1 MSESKLENNKIA
13 LCNLE
18 QLESIKNSPLMKS
31 TVISVLKAVPLIGE
45 LIDSSID
52 SLLTEFQNKKRMELL
67 EIIISSDSMITSE
80 KVNDIEFI
88 INFAKT
94 LEAVS
99 RLSTNDK
106 VCYFANLLKNSY
118 FSEDKASTDTY
129 DEYLSILNDISFR
142 EIQYVCFLYKNPIG
156 KSKKSRNWGKFKE
169 AFVSEF
175 LIDKKMVYPI
185 FYRLKRTGFVDEI
198 LSFSPGTI
206 SGDEKSGYELD
217 SGDIDTDYFFT
228 TETFEKFAK
237 VVIDI

>member
-1 MSESKLENNKIA
+1 MSESTLENNKIE
-13 LCNLE
+13 LYNLE
-18 QLESIKNSPLMKS
+18 QLENIKNNPVVKS
-31 TVISVLKAVPLIGE
+31 TILSVLKAVPLIGE

-52 SLLTEFQNKKRMELL
+52 SLLTEFQNRKRMELL
-67 EIIISSDSMITSE
+67 ETILSSDSLITSE

-94 LEAVS
+94 LESVN

-118 FSEDKASTDTY
+118 FSDDTVSTDAY

-156 KSKKSRNWGKFKE
+156 KGKGFRNWGKFKE
-169 AFVSEF
+169 AFISEF
-175 LIDKKMVYPI
+175 SLDKKMVYPI

-198 LSFSPGTI
+198 LSFSPGMI
-206 SGDEKSGYELD
+206 SGDEQSGYEMD

-228 TETFEKFAK
+228 TKAFEKFAEI
-237 VVIDI
+237 VINI